1 MDLAAARQQIQ
12 NSFARMDTFY
22 LRPVFDEWAI
32 LSSSS
37 KGGVLA
43 YSGPRAESFRQ
54 QLPDDS
60 GPLRAIIAGRTLET
74 GDFEFAAEAS
84 GTRYDACLKLG
95 SSAYLVCNHTARAM
109 AEIRRDPKWLKAQA
123 VFFDLSQK
131 FRADPLELQP

>member
-1 MDLAAARQQIQ
+1 MDLAAARLQIQ
-12 NSFARMDTFY
+12 NSFSRMDTFY

-32 LSSSS
+32 LSAAS
-37 KGGVLA
+37 KRGVLA
-43 YSGPRAESFRQ
+43 YSGPRAENFRQ

-60 GPLRAIIAGRTLET
+60 EPLRTIIAGRVLDV

-95 SSAYLVCNHTARAM
+95 ASAYLVCNHTARAM

-131 FRADPLELQP
+131 FRADPLELQS